1 MSSNEVDLRESLEMA
16 IYREIGARD
25 FYGFIAKTITNPEG
39 VKRFSQLSKDEE
51 GHRTTLESRYEK
63 LVGHP
68 FEPDSGKLLESEIR
82 GFKVE
87 ERTSAIEAL
96 DIAIE
101 AELKAAEFYGQ
112 QAGMTSHD
120 EVKKMFLDLSEMETG
135 HYNLLVAER
144 NQLVGGFY
152 WFDMDS
158 SGFMEE

>member
-1 MSSNEVDLRESLEMA
+1 MDSNDGDLRASLETA

-39 VKRFSQLSKDEE
+39 IKRFTQLSKDEE

-63 LVGHP
+63 LFGTP
-68 FEPDSGKLLESEIR
+68 FEPESEKLLESEIK

-101 AELKAAEFYGQ
+101 AESRAAEFYGQ
-112 QAGMTSHD
+112 QAGATSHD
-120 EVKKMFLDLSEMETG
+120 EVKQMFLDLAEMEMG

-158 SGFMEE
+158 SGFMED